1 MRIKPFR
8 LERWL
13 LERAEIDLGG
23 GGVTKLRLRDVVPDF
38 KLDQPMKYG
47 RTDGS
52 DEFKGLVA
60 EWYGVE
66 AENVLITSG
75 TSEANLILNL
85 TLLER
90 GDRYVT
96 ENPQYEQT
104 TRFAEALGCTVSE
117 FQLVEENQWRPNLE
131 EFKERVAKG
140 TRVVFLDNP
149 NNPTGAVLSKAEL
162 NSIVDVAE
170 DACAWLHCDNALRGS
185 ELTGKPAL
193 TPYPSYEN
201 GITTGS
207 ISKLGATS
215 PRIGWIIGDP
225 GLIRR
230 CWEMKDYT
238 TLGHSGIGEYMAS
251 ALLAKRSQLVKRNL
265 EISEANLKTM
275 DAWVKSHGDVFR
287 WRRPEAGF
295 TGFPSYNLGVGS
307 EELCRG
313 LLRDKGL
320 LLSPGSFFGVD
331 SHLRINTGSAPGVL
345 EEGLKRLASYVEGL
359 Q

>member
-1 MRIKPFR
+1 VRIKPFR

-23 GGVTKLRLRDVVPDF
+23 GGVTKLRLSDVAPEFD
-38 KLDQPMKYG
+38 LSQTMKYS

-52 DEFKGLVA
+52 DELRGLVA
-60 EWYGVE
+60 EWYSVE
-66 AENVLITSG
+66 PGNVLITSG

-90 GDRYVT
+90 GDGYVT

-104 TRFAEALGCTVSE
+104 TRFAEALGCKVTE
-117 FQLVEENQWRPNLE
+117 FQLVEDDQWRPDLGE
-131 EFKERVAKG
+131 LKERVAKG
-140 TRVVFLDNP
+140 TKILFLDNP
-149 NNPTGAVLSKAEL
+149 NNPTGAILSKAEMKA
-162 NSIVDVAE
+162 IVEVAE
-170 DACAWLHCDNALRGS
+170 DAGAWLHCDNALRGS

-193 TPYPSYEN
+193 TPYPGYER
-201 GITTGS
+201 GVTTGS

-225 GLIRR
+225 TLIRR

-251 ALLAKRSQLVKRNL
+251 ALLKKRSQLVKKNL
-265 EISEANLKTM
+265 EISKENLKTM
-275 DAWVKSHGDVFR
+275 DAWVKSHGKVFR
-287 WRRPEAGF
+287 WRRPDAGF
-295 TGFPSYNLGVGS
+295 TGFPGYDLKTGS
-307 EELCRG
+307 EELCKG
-313 LLRDKGL
+313 LLREKGL

-331 SHLRINTGSAPGVL
+331 HHLRINTGSALGVL
-345 EEGLKRLASYVEGL
+345 ERGLERLDEYVQGL